1 MKIKY
6 EVAMTFKHWVVVEA
20 ESEDEAFSLAED
32 QIPSFV
38 SDLDDYEA
46 ELEIMN

>member
-1 MKIKY
+1 MKIRY

-20 ESEDEAFSLAED
+20 ESEEEAFSLAEEL
-32 QIPSFV
+32 IPTFS
-38 SDLDDYEA
+38 SDLEDYEA